1 MGLSATGGLKQAAVF
16 RTRKVASQALRGY
29 AWGLSQ
35 QEMRKGRGNIS
46 YLSGWPDQSQCTAL
60 QQNRLRYLIP
70 KPKHPGTAVS
80 ESL

>member
-1 MGLSATGGLKQAAVF
+1 MGAQCHRTFEAGSSIQDKEDGLI
-16 RTRKVASQALRGY
+16 SSEGY